1 LGNAN
6 PLTFLTFE
14 EVGMIFV
21 YASNVFYSVM
31 GKNVSASLLLAAGDG
46 GIFGPILDQITGYAR
61 DLWGVFVGLIIIA
74 ATLGMIVAVLR
85 GAGGMLIGGSKETT
99 VAIISVV
106 GIVLLVVVAFVAIPQ
121 LAKMITDLKPAA
133 PF

>member
-1 LGNAN
+1 MFFA
-6 PLTFLTFE
+6 F
-14 EVGMIFV
+14 
-21 YASNVFYSVM
+21 ASNVLQPVIDRT
-31 GKNVSASLLLAAGDG
+31 VAACFFLSDGGGG
-46 GIFGPILDQITGYAR
+46 GIFGEILDQITGYAR

-121 LAKMITDLKPAA
+121 LSIMITDLKPAA

>member
-1 LGNAN
+1 MLIAFA
-6 PLTFLTFE
+6 P
-14 EVGMIFV
+14 
-21 YASNVFYSVM
+21 NVFQSVINKTIAA
-31 GKNVSASLLLAAGDG
+31 GLLLSDGGGG

-61 DLWGVFVGLIIIA
+61 DLWGVFVGLIIIS

-99 VAIISVV
+99 VALISVV

-121 LAKMITDLKPAA
+121 LSKMITDLKPAA

>member
-1 LGNAN
+1 MFFA
-6 PLTFLTFE
+6 F
-14 EVGMIFV
+14 
-21 YASNVFYSVM
+21 ASNV
-31 GKNVSASLLLAAGDG
+31 LLLVMDRTVAAGFFLSDGGG

-85 GAGGMLIGGSKETT
+85 GTGGMLVGGSKETT
-99 VAIISVV
+99 VALISVV

>member
-6 PLTFLTFE
+6 PLTFK
-14 EVGMIFV
+14 EVGMSF
-21 YASNVFYSVM
+21 AFAPNVLRSVIDKTVAVVFLQS
-31 GKNVSASLLLAAGDG
+31 GGGGG
-46 GIFGPILDQITGYAR
+46 GIFGAILDQITGYAR

-74 ATLGMIVAVLR
+74 ATLGMIVAILR
-85 GAGGMLIGGSKETT
+85 GTGGMLIGGSKETT
-99 VAIISVV
+99 VALISVV

-121 LAKMITDLKPAA
+121 LSVMITDLKPAA

>member
-1 LGNAN
+1 MSFAFT
-6 PLTFLTFE
+6 P
-14 EVGMIFV
+14 
-21 YASNVFYSVM
+21 NVFRSVLNKPLAA
-31 GKNVSASLLLAAGDG
+31 GLLLAGGGGG

>member
-1 LGNAN
+1 M
-6 PLTFLTFE
+6 PCF
-14 EVGMIFV
+14 FV
-21 YASNVFYSVM
+21 SNVLQPVFDRS
-31 GKNVSASLLLAAGDG
+31 LAAGLLLSDGGGG
-46 GIFGPILDQITGYAR
+46 GIFGPILEQITGYAR

-121 LAKMITDLKPAA
+121 LSKMITDLKPAA

>member
-1 LGNAN
+1 
-6 PLTFLTFE
+6 
-14 EVGMIFV
+14 MI
-21 YASNVFYSVM
+21 YAYAANVFYSVM
-31 GKNVSASLLLAAGDG
+31 GKNVAASLLLAAGDG

-61 DLWGVFVGLIIIA
+61 DLWGVFVGLIIVA
-74 ATLGMIVAVLR
+74 ATLGILR
-85 GAGGMLIGGSKETT
+85 GTGGMLIGGSKETT
-99 VAIISVV
+99 VALISIV

>member
-1 LGNAN
+1 MSFA
-6 PLTFLTFE
+6 F
-14 EVGMIFV
+14 
-21 YASNVFYSVM
+21 ASNVLQSVM
-31 GKNVSASLLLAAGDG
+31 DKAIAAGLFLFDGG
-46 GIFGPILDQITGYAR
+46 GIFGAILDQITGYAR

-85 GAGGMLIGGSKETT
+85 GTGGMLIGGSKETT
-99 VAIISVV
+99 VALISVV

-121 LAKMITDLKPAA
+121 LSKMITDLKPAA

>member
-1 LGNAN
+1 MSFAFA
-6 PLTFLTFE
+6 P
-14 EVGMIFV
+14 
-21 YASNVFYSVM
+21 NVLRSVM
-31 GKNVSASLLLAAGDG
+31 EKTVAVGFLQSGGGGG

-99 VAIISVV
+99 VALISIV

-121 LAKMITDLKPAA
+121 LAQMITGLKPAA

>member
-1 LGNAN
+1 MLFAFA
-6 PLTFLTFE
+6 PKVLQSFME
-14 EVGMIFV
+14 R
-21 YASNVFYSVM
+21 A
-31 GKNVSASLLLAAGDG
+31 VSAVFLQSGGGGG

-99 VAIISVV
+99 VALISVV

-121 LAKMITDLKPAA
+121 LSKMITNLQPAA

>member
-1 LGNAN
+1 
-6 PLTFLTFE
+6 
-14 EVGMIFV
+14 MIFA
-21 YASNVFYSVM
+21 YASNVFYLVI
-31 GKNVSASLLLAAGDG
+31 GKNAAASLLLATGDG

-61 DLWGVFVGLIIIA
+61 DLWGVFVGLIIVA
-74 ATLGMIVAVLR
+74 ATLGMIVAILR
-85 GAGGMLIGGSKETT
+85 GTGGMLIGGSKETT

>member
-1 LGNAN
+1 MFFA
-6 PLTFLTFE
+6 F
-14 EVGMIFV
+14 
-21 YASNVFYSVM
+21 ASYVLQSVM
-31 GKNVSASLLLAAGDG
+31 GKTIAASLLLDGSDG

-74 ATLGMIVAVLR
+74 ATLGMIVAILR

>member
-1 LGNAN
+1 MAG
-6 PLTFLTFE
+6 
-14 EVGMIFV
+14 
-21 YASNVFYSVM
+21 
-31 GKNVSASLLLAAGDG
+31 LLLSDGGG

-74 ATLGMIVAVLR
+74 ATLGMIVPYY
-85 GAGGMLIGGSKETT
+85 GGRWDADRRQQGDNRRSNQRCGYC
-99 VAIISVV
+99 A
-106 GIVLLVVVAFVAIPQ
+106 LVVVAFVAIPQ

>member
-1 LGNAN
+1 M
-6 PLTFLTFE
+6 F
-14 EVGMIFV
+14 FV
-21 YASNVFYSVM
+21 FAPNVLSSVM
-31 GKNVSASLLLAAGDG
+31 DKAVMAGLLLSDGGG

-99 VAIISVV
+99 VALISVV

-121 LAKMITDLKPAA
+121 LSKMITDLQPAA